1 MTILQM
7 PRGEQVGVSQ
17 PSAQLSKKRWLLT
30 RLKFQPLVLK
40 ASSLVMLPVWQD
52 CQFCHPATQS
62 DLGTQSGLPQE
73 PQVCC
78 SVW

>member
-1 MTILQM
+1 MTILQI

-40 ASSLVMLPVWQD
+40 ASSLVMLPV
-52 CQFCHPATQS
+52 
-62 DLGTQSGLPQE
+62 
-73 PQVCC
+73 
-78 SVW
+78 